1 MTLDAGS
8 LLGPY
13 RILGLLGA
21 GGMGEVY
28 RARDARL
35 ARDIAIKVLSEA
47 MASNPLGLQR
57 FIREA
62 RAVAALNHP
71 HIVTIFST
79 EEASGLRFM
88 TMELIDGKTL
98 DRLIPPHGMPLAKIF
113 DIAIPLVDAL
123 DAAHRKNIL
132 HRDLKPGNVM
142 VTEEGRVKVLDF
154 GLALNTGDAGA
165 INQSGE
171 SRPLHTQAGLILG
184 TAPYMSPEQIE
195 ARPLDHRTDIF
206 SLGVML
212 YEMVVGVRPFRGDTW
227 PGTMA
232 SILKDEA
239 RPLDA
244 IRPGLP
250 VELTRLIAKCL
261 SKNPGERPAS
271 STAVL
276 RDLRVLREAHEGTS
290 GPATAEVSAIP
301 GDSGAAASAPAA
313 PARGSVDSQ
322 AAQEP
327 APVRVLIVDDDASL
341 CRVLTDYLAP
351 LGYEIETVTNGLI
364 GLERA
369 LSGDFAAVILDVRL
383 PGLNGIEVLRRLRER
398 SKVRV
403 ILWSAMG
410 DEPDR
415 VAGLEIG
422 ADDYLPKSSS
432 PRELLARLRSVLR
445 R

>member
-1 MTLDAGS
+1 MTLAAGS
-8 LLGPY
+8 RLGPY
-13 RILGLLGA
+13 EILGLLGA

-35 ARDIAIKVLSEA
+35 ARDVAIKVLSEA
-47 MASNPLGLQR
+47 MANNPLGLQR

-79 EEASGLRFM
+79 EEAGGLRFL
-88 TMELIDGKTL
+88 TMELIEGNTL
-98 DRLIPPHGMPLAKIF
+98 DRLIPPEGMPLAKIF

-154 GLALNTGDAGA
+154 GLALNTGEAGA

-184 TAPYMSPEQIE
+184 TAPYMSPEQIQ
-195 ARPLDHRTDIF
+195 ARPLDQRTDIF

-212 YEMVVGVRPFRGDTW
+212 YEMAVGVRPFRGDTW

-232 SILKDEA
+232 AILKDEA
-239 RPLDA
+239 APLDA
-244 IRPGLP
+244 IRHGLP
-250 VELTRLIAKCL
+250 ADLTRLIAKCL
-261 SKNPGERPAS
+261 SKIPDERPAS
-271 STAVL
+271 ATAIL
-276 RDLRVLREAHEGTS
+276 RDLRVLREALEGTS
-290 GPATAEVSAIP
+290 GTTTAEVSAMP
-301 GDSGAAASAPAA
+301 GDSAAPEAAAT
-313 PARGSVDSQ
+313 RI
-322 AAQEP
+322 
-327 APVRVLIVDDDASL
+327 LIVDDDASL
-341 CRVLTDYLAP
+341 CRVLIDYLSP
-351 LGYEIETVTNGLI
+351 LGYEVETVNNGRT
-364 GLERA
+364 GLDRA

-398 SKVRV
+398 SKIRV

-410 DEPDR
+410 EEPDR